1 MIRKNIIFFTALC
14 LCMLT
19 ATAQAQHVSYRSTA
33 HYNKRVAQFEREG
46 GINENSIVMLGNSLT
61 ENGKS
66 DWKSRQW

>member
-46 GINENSIVMLGNSLT
+46 GINENSISLGQECIEAGGVLVWT
-61 ENGKS
+61 T
-66 DWKSRQW
+66 W